1 MFFSKF
7 PQIFENYNVGN
18 TGINMGGGMAFA
30 FTEKVP
36 FLVHRKKLKSAANV
50 DHKSPFSPQNCM
62 RRGFDIN
69 HHAKAGEKRNEKNL
83 YDRLEPLS
91 AKSN

>member
-1 MFFSKF
+1 
-7 PQIFENYNVGN
+7 
-18 TGINMGGGMAFA
+18 MAFA

-69 HHAKAGEKRNEKNL
+69 HHAKVGEKRTKRIYMTDLNHYLPTRINL
-83 YDRLEPLS
+83 KKMP
-91 AKSN
+91 